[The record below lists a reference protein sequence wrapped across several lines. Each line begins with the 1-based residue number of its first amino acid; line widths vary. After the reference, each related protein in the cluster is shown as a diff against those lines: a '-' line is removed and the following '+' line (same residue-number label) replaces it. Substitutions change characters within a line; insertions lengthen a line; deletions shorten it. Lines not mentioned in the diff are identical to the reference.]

1 MAKILIVD
9 GDQSMRQLLRL
20 RLADTY
26 EIIDTGEPEQ
36 ALSLALEHRPEAI
49 FLDLMMPK
57 HSGFQQVAYRSSGF
71 QTRVFCS
78 VFVKNW
84 KQKPSA
90 TAGGIAS
97 APSHAADR
105 SSTWQIQSH
114 YCTMSAAASG
124 SMSLQR

>member
-57 HSGFQQVAYRSSGF
+57 HSGFQL
-71 QTRVFCS
+71 C
-78 VFVKNW
+78 
-84 KQKPSA
+84 
-90 TAGGIAS
+90 
-97 APSHAADR
+97 
-105 SSTWQIQSH
+105 QS
-114 YCTMSAAASG
+114 
-124 SMSLQR
+124 L